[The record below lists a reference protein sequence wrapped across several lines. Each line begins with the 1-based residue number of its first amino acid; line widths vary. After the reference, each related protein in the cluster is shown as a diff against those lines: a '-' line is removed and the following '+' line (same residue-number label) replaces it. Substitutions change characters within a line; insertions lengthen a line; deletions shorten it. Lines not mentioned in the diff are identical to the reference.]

1 MELLQRSGVI
11 NGFRGLFI
19 SYDQFGAIWQVT
31 LPPDKLSGLLS
42 ACASGRTLKLNT
54 EAGVYRAL
62 ARRWWVLPAG
72 DQLQVRISLEQQAA
86 A

>member
-11 NGFRGLFI
+11 DGFRGVFI
-19 SYDQFGAIWQVT
+19 SFDQFGAIWQVT

-72 DQLQVRISLEQQAA
+72 DNLQVRISLEQQAA

>member
-1 MELLQRSGVI
+1 MDLLQRNGVI
-11 NGFRGLFI
+11 DGIRGVFV
-19 SYDQFGAIWQVT
+19 SFDEGGAIWQVI
-31 LPPDKLSGLLS
+31 LAPDKLSGLLS

-72 DQLQVRISLEQQAA
+72 DELQVRIALERQAA

>member
-1 MELLQRSGVI
+1 MDLLQRSGVI
-11 NGFRGLFI
+11 DGYRGVFVAF
-19 SYDQFGAIWQVT
+19 DDEGAIWQIT
-31 LPPDKLSGLLS
+31 LAPDKLSGLLS
-42 ACASGRTLKLNT
+42 ACARGRTLLLNT

-72 DQLQVRISLEQQAA
+72 DELQVRIALEQKAA